1 MATLREIRRRIAS
14 VTKISQV
21 TDAMRMVAIA
31 KLRRAQEAIEAN
43 RPYAEKFDLL
53 LGHLL
58 AQMDM
63 DEATHPF
70 LVSHEMKSVCL
81 VVVASDR
88 GLCGGF
94 NTSIVKASNERI
106 GFYKIRGLMSA

>member
-58 AQMDM
+58 AQM
-63 DEATHPF
+63 
-70 LVSHEMKSVCL
+70 VS
-81 VVVASDR
+81 
-88 GLCGGF
+88 
-94 NTSIVKASNERI
+94 T
-106 GFYKIRGLMSA
+106 KIRGLMSA